1 MKLHL
6 FLTYQ
11 PCHFSSGHVK
21 NYGKPATTSCTQR
34 LLRWSEQF
42 LMPHGCELHV
52 GVSGVYRAHWVDE
65 SFAKTEKDLDH
76 YGGRGKSARDGFR
89 LMMGT
94 PGVFVRAGPP

>member
-1 MKLHL
+1 M
-6 FLTYQ
+6 
-11 PCHFSSGHVK
+11 
-21 NYGKPATTSCTQR
+21 
-34 LLRWSEQF
+34 
-42 LMPHGCELHV
+42 
-52 GVSGVYRAHWVDE
+52 SGVYRAHWVDE